1 MKIFKLF
8 YGLAT
13 LILLNVQLFGQD
25 SLVVEIESDTTSAEA
40 QARNSLLWK
49 ITGNGLSKPSYLFGT
64 IHIID
69 KDDFFFTEEM
79 QKAFGSCEAVTF
91 EIKIDDMMNLGAMFS
106 VMKNINMDNGV
117 SLRDLLS
124 EEEYK
129 MVKNHFDQM
138 NFPFFIAERMKPMFL
153 SAMASGEGSPES
165 MKLGKTVSYE
175 LELMNNAKKQKKPIS
190 GLETME
196 FQMGLFDSI
205 PYDVQAQMLVES
217 IKVGSTGGDD
227 LEEMTRI
234 YKSQDIEAMQS
245 MMSSDTEGIGRYE
258 ELLLTKRNENWI
270 PKMKTQMKDKAVFFA
285 VGAGHLGGEKGVI
298 QLLEKE
304 GYTLTPVK

>member
-1 MKIFKLF
+1 
-8 YGLAT
+8 
-13 LILLNVQLFGQD
+13 
-25 SLVVEIESDTTSAEA
+25 
-40 QARNSLLWK
+40 
-49 ITGNGLSKPSYLFGT
+49 
-64 IHIID
+64 
-69 KDDFFFTEEM
+69 
-79 QKAFGSCEAVTF
+79 
-91 EIKIDDMMNLGAMFS
+91 
-106 VMKNINMDNGV
+106 
-117 SLRDLLS
+117 
-124 EEEYK
+124 
-129 MVKNHFDQM
+129 
-138 NFPFFIAERMKPMFL
+138 MKPMFL

-165 MKLGKTVSYE
+165 MKSGKTVSYE

-217 IKVGSTGGDD
+217 IKVGSSGGDD
-227 LEEMTRI
+227 LEEMTKI

-285 VGAGHLGGEKGVI
+285 VGAGHLGGKKGVI

-304 GYTLTPVK
+304 GYTLTPIK

>member
-25 SLVVEIESDTTSAEA
+25 SLVVKIESDTTSAEA

>member
-13 LILLNVQLFGQD
+13 LILFNVQLFGQD
-25 SLVVEIESDTTSAEA
+25 SLVVKIESDTTSAEA